1 PGDRAVRWAHGP
13 SAHGLVRHLE
23 GMMNGMFLVLLG
35 LVWKRRVLSPHL
47 LRATWWLAIYGTFAN
62 IIAGVIAAIIGA
74 GKMLPI
80 AGGQEGSGP
89 VEGLIGFLLVTLSL
103 SMLAVTVFVLIGYH
117 RHMQRGARG

>member
-1 PGDRAVRWAHGP
+1 
-13 SAHGLVRHLE
+13 
-23 GMMNGMFLVLLG
+23 MMNGMFLVLLG

-80 AGGQEGSGP
+80 AGGQAGSGP
-89 VEGLIGFLLVTLSL
+89 VEGLIGFLLATLSL

>member
-1 PGDRAVRWAHGP
+1 
-13 SAHGLVRHLE
+13 
-23 GMMNGMFLVLLG
+23 
-35 LVWKRRVLSPHL
+35 
-47 LRATWWLAIYGTFAN
+47 
-62 IIAGVIAAIIGA
+62 
-74 GKMLPI
+74 MLPI